1 MRRRPWLVAV
11 AFLLG
16 ACAMTEDSR
25 GTAFLKDARECEMD
39 ADAQLK
45 TVSQA
50 DQGSGCYSCSP
61 VWRCAAGPS
70 SRAAPEG
77 P

>member
-11 AFLLG
+11 AVLLG

-25 GTAFLKDARECEMD
+25 TTAFLKDARECEMD

-50 DQGSGCYSCSP
+50 DQGIRMLLLQSCMALRGWP
-61 VWRCAAGPS
+61 Q
-70 SRAAPEG
+70 
-77 P
+77 

>member
-11 AFLLG
+11 AVLLG

-25 GTAFLKDARECEMD
+25 STAFLNDARECEMD

-45 TVSQA
+45 TVNQT
-50 DQGSGCYSCSP
+50 DQGIRMLLLQSCMALRGWP
-61 VWRCAAGPS
+61 Q
-70 SRAAPEG
+70 
-77 P
+77 

>member
-50 DQGSGCYSCSP
+50 DQRIRMLLVQSCMALRGWP
-61 VWRCAAGPS
+61 Q
-70 SRAAPEG
+70 
-77 P
+77 